1 MYRSLEHA
9 QNVYFNKDKNYSQGE
24 VNAIVASL
32 NTVINTMR
40 PGNLPEMEDLRPLSA
55 LLRRVGTIDDSTDP
69 TLKDAVAFTEMVIK
83 YVADGSGTH
92 DMIETAISRL
102 KSAAGL

>member
-1 MYRSLEHA
+1 MNARER
-9 QNVYFNKDKNYSQGE
+9 DTYSIISSVSKLG
-24 VNAIVASL
+24 S
-32 NTVINTMR
+32 
-40 PGNLPEMEDLRPLSA
+40 
-55 LLRRVGTIDDSTDP
+55 IDDSTDP

>member
-1 MYRSLEHA
+1 M
-9 QNVYFNKDKNYSQGE
+9 
-24 VNAIVASL
+24 I
-32 NTVINTMR
+32 I
-40 PGNLPEMEDLRPLSA
+40 
-55 LLRRVGTIDDSTDP
+55 DSTDP

>member
-1 MYRSLEHA
+1 
-9 QNVYFNKDKNYSQGE
+9 
-24 VNAIVASL
+24 
-32 NTVINTMR
+32 MR
-40 PGNLPEMEDLRPLSA
+40 KYILSHDSLSA
-55 LLRRVGTIDDSTDP
+55 ER
-69 TLKDAVAFTEMVIK
+69 KEMVIK

>member
-1 MYRSLEHA
+1 
-9 QNVYFNKDKNYSQGE
+9 
-24 VNAIVASL
+24 
-32 NTVINTMR
+32 MR
-40 PGNLPEMEDLRPLSA
+40 KVPFIDSTGIHNLTNLCEMSKKENIQIC
-55 LLRRVGTIDDSTDP
+55 LLYTSTDP